1 MRLYDLIWKRT
12 LASQMSDALLDS
24 TSVDIDAST
33 TSGKTYVFRATGSV
47 LKFPGFRRLY
57 MEDVD
62 DSSDEGDQAL
72 LPEMKEGDVPKCLGL
87 DPRQHFTQPPPKFT
101 EASIVKSLE
110 EQGIGR
116 PSTYAPTISTI
127 QNRHYV
133 NKEGGRFKPTA
144 LGVTVCDLLNQNFPD
159 IMDTGFTA
167 QMEEDLDDIAQGSRE
182 WVPVLG
188 DFYEGFS
195 KSVAD
200 AMDIPRMKVEDELTD
215 QSCEECERPMAIKM
229 GRFGPFL
236 SCSGFPECRN
246 SKPYRIPTGRDL
258 PQMRRRPRPEARRQA
273 GIDVLRLLQL
283 PQLRLL
289 RQAEAPAPALPRV
302 RVSAGGPR
310 PEQGAVHL
318 LRLQGRRA

>member
-1 MRLYDLIWKRT
+1 
-12 LASQMSDALLDS
+12 
-24 TSVDIDAST
+24 
-33 TSGKTYVFRATGSV
+33 
-47 LKFPGFRRLY
+47 
-57 MEDVD
+57 
-62 DSSDEGDQAL
+62 
-72 LPEMKEGDVPKCLGL
+72 MKEGGVPKCLGL
-87 DPRQHFTQPPPKFT
+87 DPRQHFTQPPPKYT
-101 EASIVKSLE
+101 EASIVKALE

-200 AMDIPRMKVEDELTD
+200 AMDIPADE
-215 QSCEECERPMAIKM
+215 
-229 GRFGPFL
+229 
-236 SCSGFPECRN
+236 SG
-246 SKPYRIPTGRDL
+246 G
-258 PQMRRRPRPEARRQA
+258 
-273 GIDVLRLLQL
+273 
-283 PQLRLL
+283 
-289 RQAEAPAPALPRV
+289 
-302 RVSAGGPR
+302 
-310 PEQGAVHL
+310 
-318 LRLQGRRA
+318 